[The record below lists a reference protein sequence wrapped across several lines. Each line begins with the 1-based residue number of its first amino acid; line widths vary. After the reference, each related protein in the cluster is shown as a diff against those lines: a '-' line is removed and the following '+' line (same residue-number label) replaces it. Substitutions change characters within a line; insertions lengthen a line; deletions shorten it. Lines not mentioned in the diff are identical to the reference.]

1 MEDGREIELGSDS
14 VNLSIGPS
22 LNGVLTR
29 VDSASLNHLGKVVD
43 RV

>member
-1 MEDGREIELGSDS
+1 MDENLIGLGSLI
-14 VNLSIGPS
+14 LSISPSLYGS
-22 LNGVLTR
+22 LNG